1 MAVTKIEKQAIAD
14 LQALAKRWPSSLVL
28 VVTGCPVQLY
38 VKRDESARTDEVA
51 HWETLAVIPIPSNS
65 CA

>member
-1 MAVTKIEKQAIAD
+1 MTKIEKQAIAD

-38 VKRDESARTDEVA
+38 VKRDESVHTDNVAR
-51 HWETLAVIPIPSNS
+51 WQTLAAVSIPSNS